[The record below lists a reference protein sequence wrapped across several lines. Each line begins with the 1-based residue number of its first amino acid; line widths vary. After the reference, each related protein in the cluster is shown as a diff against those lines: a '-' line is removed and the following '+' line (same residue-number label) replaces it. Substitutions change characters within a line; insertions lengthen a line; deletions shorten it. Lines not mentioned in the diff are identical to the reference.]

1 LAQKSLLGAVTDSE
15 NVGIHHDLGQCA
27 RNPTKQNSRCS
38 SGLLKTDFRG
48 EKKMPNNGAKD
59 DGQNKVLGTK
69 TYIAKDGSCG
79 DAKGLFFMTV
89 IEVIENDESG
99 DLDVNDWTEGLIVD
113 LEDVLNGATI
123 RHFIYS
129 WLDRSPPGWTLEEN
143 DQAVES
149 PLQIDEELR
158 FIRSLISKG
167 ESEETLY
174 IAQDGSY
181 GDATG
186 LLFH

>member
-1 LAQKSLLGAVTDSE
+1 
-15 NVGIHHDLGQCA
+15 
-27 RNPTKQNSRCS
+27 
-38 SGLLKTDFRG
+38 
-48 EKKMPNNGAKD
+48 MPNNGAKD
-59 DGQNKVLGTK
+59 EGHMKVLGTK

-158 FIRSLISKG
+158 FIRSLISNGGSG
-167 ESEETLY
+167 ETIY
-174 IAQDGSY
+174 IARDGSC

-186 LLFH
+186 LLFRG